1 MVDPNSPVY
10 TIADKDKAPYATVT
24 FEKGIGFI
32 LGSDT
37 YVNGHYEALIHM
49 LKAGEWSTSQPVWG
63 NLGQEKDVP
72 LDYKKAAELYEA
84 GKKLA
89 YPKNK
94 EDYDALPSGALYL
107 DPGDGLIYQRKK
119 H

>member
-49 LKAGEWSTSQPVWG
+49 LKAGEWSTSPPVWG
-63 NLGQEKDVP
+63 NCASMETNA
-72 LDYKKAAELYEA
+72 DYSE
-84 GKKLA
+84 
-89 YPKNK
+89 P
-94 EDYDALPSGALYL
+94 EDPMVEIPHSRDAVINRRPRVTRA
-107 DPGDGLIYQRKK
+107 
-119 H
+119 